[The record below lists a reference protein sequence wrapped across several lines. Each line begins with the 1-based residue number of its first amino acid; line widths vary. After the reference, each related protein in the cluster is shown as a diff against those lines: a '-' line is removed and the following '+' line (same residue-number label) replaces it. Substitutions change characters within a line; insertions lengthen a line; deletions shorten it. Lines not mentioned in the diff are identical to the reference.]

1 MFTITCDSSADLGKD
16 LYEKL
21 GVKVIPFNI
30 MVEGEEK
37 KDGVDVTVP
46 DLYESVARTN
56 ELPKTAAIN
65 QAEFKE
71 FWEANANPEGIL
83 HFSISSKASATYN
96 NAAAAAKE
104 MEGVRVIDSES
115 LSTGLG
121 LQVMYACKLRDQ
133 GLSIEEVEKK
143 INERRSQVQISFVIE
158 KLNFLHKG
166 GRCTGLQLVGATVL
180 GIRPSIAMKD
190 GRLGMD
196 KKYKGKM
203 HKVVESYIKDT
214 LKEYNNYDDSVCFI
228 TYSTAT
234 PEMLETA
241 KAVLKEEAHFK
252 EVYETHAG
260 CTVATHCGP
269 NTLGIIYYNGKE
281 K

>member
-1 MFTITCDSSADLGKD
+1 MFTITCDSSADLGQE

-30 MVEGEEK
+30 MLEGEEK
-37 KDGVDVTVP
+37 KDGVNITVP
-46 DLYESVARTN
+46 ELYDSVARTN
-56 ELPKTAAIN
+56 ELPKTSAIN
-65 QAEFKE
+65 QEEHKE

-83 HFSISSKASATYN
+83 HFSISSKASVTYN
-96 NAAAAAKE
+96 NAVNAAKE
-104 MEGVRVIDSES
+104 VEGVRVIDSES

-121 LQVMYACKLRDQ
+121 IQVMYACKLRDQ
-133 GLSIEEVEKK
+133 GLSIEEVEKRV
-143 INERRSQVQISFVIE
+143 NERRSQVQISFVIE

-203 HKVVESYIKDT
+203 HKVVESYVRET
-214 LKEYNNYDDSVCFI
+214 LQEYNNYDDSVCFI

-234 PEMLETA
+234 PEMLEAVKT
-241 KAVLKEEAHFK
+241 VLKEEAHFK
-252 EVYETHAG
+252 EIIETHAG
-260 CTVATHCGP
+260 CTVSTHCGP
-269 NTLGIIYYNGKE
+269 NTLGIIYYNGQE

>member
-1 MFTITCDSSADLGKD
+1 MFTITCDSSADLGQE

-30 MVEGEEK
+30 MLEGEEK
-37 KDGVDVTVP
+37 KDGVNITVP
-46 DLYESVARTN
+46 ELYDSVARTN
-56 ELPKTAAIN
+56 ELPKTSAIN
-65 QAEFKE
+65 QEEHKE

-83 HFSISSKASATYN
+83 HFSISSKASVTYN
-96 NAAAAAKE
+96 NAVNAAKE
-104 MEGVRVIDSES
+104 VEGVRVIDSES

-121 LQVMYACKLRDQ
+121 IQVMYACKLRDQ
-133 GLSIEEVEKK
+133 GLSIEEVEKRV
-143 INERRSQVQISFVIE
+143 NERRSQVQISFVIE

-180 GIRPSIAMKD
+180 GIRPSIAMKE

-203 HKVVESYIKDT
+203 HKVVESYVRET
-214 LKEYNNYDDSVCFI
+214 LQDYNNYDDSVCFI

-234 PEMLETA
+234 PEMIEIA
-241 KAVLKEEAHFK
+241 KTILKDEAHFK

-260 CTVATHCGP
+260 CTVSTHCGP